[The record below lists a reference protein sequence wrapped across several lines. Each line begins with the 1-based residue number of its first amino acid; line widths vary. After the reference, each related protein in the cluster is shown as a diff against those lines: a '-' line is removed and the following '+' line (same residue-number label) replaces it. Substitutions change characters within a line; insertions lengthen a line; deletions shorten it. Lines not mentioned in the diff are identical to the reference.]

1 MLKVV
6 SIIML
11 AILSLNVMA
20 EECANNLTEL
30 KAITQN
36 NGLAVEWKENTN
48 KNPLHLTLA
57 NSPGLL
63 NLRLRTPKGEW
74 ATVTGTVCTKGDN
87 YVAKVSKIVWGPE
100 APGIAKAAGIKEL
113 KLKLPYPNV
122 LKVSVSLLSFE
133 FHPAN

>member
-20 EECANNLTEL
+20 EECANNVSEL

-36 NGLAVEWKENTN
+36 NGLATEWKENTN

-57 NSPGLL
+57 NGPGLL